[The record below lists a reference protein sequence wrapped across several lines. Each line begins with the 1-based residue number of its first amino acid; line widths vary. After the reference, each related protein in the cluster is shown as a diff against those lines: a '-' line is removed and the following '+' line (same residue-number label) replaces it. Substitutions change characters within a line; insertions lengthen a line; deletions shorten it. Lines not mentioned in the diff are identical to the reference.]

1 LDKSQRVLALAH
13 SCQRKGGLFA
23 CGAAWIDLVGTATR
37 RLIMT
42 ELNVMMDDFLA
53 RQAER
58 NAANLSEIEQLKTT
72 LFPRLT
78 ALGVASVT
86 VCFEGYGDSGSIE
99 EVTYLDAS
107 NAGMPCP
114 EAMIEIEGRDEMALS
129 SAIEELAYSALELH
143 HPGWEINDGAH
154 GELLIDVAKA
164 SVQLDCNLHYTAYDS
179 HSTDL

>member
-1 LDKSQRVLALAH
+1 
-13 SCQRKGGLFA
+13 
-23 CGAAWIDLVGTATR
+23 
-37 RLIMT
+37 MT
-42 ELNVMMDDFLA
+42 ELNAMMDDFLK

-58 NAANLSEIEQLKTT
+58 NETTMSEIEVLKKA
-72 LFPRLT
+72 LLPHLT

-99 EVTYLDAS
+99 EVTYLGAS
-107 NAGMPCP
+107 NAEMPCP
-114 EAMIEIEGRDEMALS
+114 DATIKIEGRDEMTLS

-164 SVQLDCNLHYTAYDS
+164 SVQLDCNLRYTAYDS
-179 HSTDL
+179 HSTEL

>member
-1 LDKSQRVLALAH
+1 
-13 SCQRKGGLFA
+13 
-23 CGAAWIDLVGTATR
+23 
-37 RLIMT
+37 MT
-42 ELNVMMDDFLA
+42 ELNAMMDDFLK

-58 NAANLSEIEQLKTT
+58 NSATMSEIELLKAA
-72 LFPRLT
+72 LLPHLT
-78 ALGVASVT
+78 ALGVASIT

-99 EVTYLDAS
+99 EVTYLDTS

-114 EAMIEIEGRDEMALS
+114 DAMIEIEGRDELTLA

-179 HSTDL
+179 HSTEL

>member
-1 LDKSQRVLALAH
+1 
-13 SCQRKGGLFA
+13 
-23 CGAAWIDLVGTATR
+23 
-37 RLIMT
+37 MT
-42 ELNVMMDDFLA
+42 ELNVMMDDFLK
-53 RQAER
+53 RQAKR
-58 NAANLSEIEQLKTT
+58 NETTMSEIELLKTA
-72 LFPRLT
+72 LLPHLT
-78 ALGVASVT
+78 ALGVASVA
-86 VCFEGYGDSGSIE
+86 VCSEGYEDSGSIE

-114 EAMIEIEGRDEMALS
+114 DAMIEIEGRDEMKLS

-179 HSTDL
+179 HSTEL

>member
-1 LDKSQRVLALAH
+1 
-13 SCQRKGGLFA
+13 
-23 CGAAWIDLVGTATR
+23 
-37 RLIMT
+37 MT
-42 ELNVMMDDFLA
+42 ELNAMMDDFLK

-58 NAANLSEIEQLKTT
+58 NETTMSEIEKLKTA
-72 LFPRLT
+72 LLSDLT

-99 EVTYLDAS
+99 EVTYMDAS

-114 EAMIEIEGRDEMALS
+114 DAMIEIEGRDEMALS
-129 SAIEELAYSALELH
+129 AAIEELAYSALELH

-179 HSTDL
+179 HSTAL

>member
-1 LDKSQRVLALAH
+1 
-13 SCQRKGGLFA
+13 
-23 CGAAWIDLVGTATR
+23 
-37 RLIMT
+37 MT
-42 ELNVMMDDFLA
+42 ELNAMTADFLA

-58 NAANLSEIEQLKTT
+58 NETTMSEIEKLKTV
-72 LFPRLT
+72 LLPHLT

-114 EAMIEIEGRDEMALS
+114 EAMIEIEGRDEIALS
-129 SAIEELAYSALELH
+129 SVIEELAYSALELH

-179 HSTDL
+179 HSIQL

>member
-1 LDKSQRVLALAH
+1 
-13 SCQRKGGLFA
+13 
-23 CGAAWIDLVGTATR
+23 
-37 RLIMT
+37 MT
-42 ELNVMMDDFLA
+42 ELNVMMDDFLK

-58 NAANLSEIEQLKTT
+58 NAATMSEIEVLKAA
-72 LFPRLT
+72 LLPHLT

-114 EAMIEIEGRDEMALS
+114 EFMIEIEGRDEMTLS

-179 HSTDL
+179 HSTEL